1 MPNPNPDPDPNPNPN
16 LNSKVRCGDRVGTC
30 GGGLVRSGVAW
41 LAASVPTTFVSAAND
56 FRPTWLSHLFE
67 GPPGELATALLACAI
82 KVTLLA
88 LPALAAAQWGLRAA
102 QAMRGINAIKAVNGL
117 AASTV
122 QVGPAAATSVTGA
135 QARRTTAQAMRGIN
149 AIKAVN
155 GQAGPPAGA
164 HGTAGPAGQAAARLP
179 MLQEQLWLSAAMLA
193 CTLRLVAFV
202 LVYELNGLNS
212 SLGGFLLVVLA
223 GCLFESL
230 PMWKT
235 RPILPAS
242 AAQAADW
249 PRLAEARGSLEHNLA
264 LKEAPGAPVGR
275 GLSHLVFHIG
285 RCCRPT
291 SLVGGC
297 RSLPSLRSSCCC
309 DNTYVEY
316 AA

>member
-1 MPNPNPDPDPNPNPN
+1 MPKASPHAQATRALTNPDPNPDPDPNPNPN
-16 LNSKVRCGDRVGTC
+16 LNSKVRCGDGVGTC

-41 LAASVPTTFVSAAND
+41 LAANVPTTFVSAAND
-56 FRPTWLSHLFE
+56 LRVTWLSHL
-67 GPPGELATALLACAI
+67 PDELATAMLACAI
-82 KVTLLA
+82 KTTLLA

-102 QAMRGINAIKAVNGL
+102 QAMRGINAIKAFNGPG
-117 AASTV
+117 AASES
-122 QVGPAAATSVTGA
+122 TSVTGA
-135 QARRTTAQAMRGIN
+135 QERRA
-149 AIKAVN
+149 
-155 GQAGPPAGA
+155 AGA
-164 HGTAGPAGQAAARLP
+164 TVTARLP

-193 CTLRLVAFV
+193 CTLRLLAFV
-202 LVYELNGLNS
+202 LAYELNGLNS

-309 DNTYVEY
+309 DNIHGEY
-316 AA
+316 AMPCGAWD

>member
-41 LAASVPTTFVSAAND
+41 LAANVPTTFVSAAND

-88 LPALAAAQWGLRAA
+88 LPALAAAQWGLRA
-102 QAMRGINAIKAVNGL
+102 
-117 AASTV
+117 
-122 QVGPAAATSVTGA
+122 
-135 QARRTTAQAMRGIN
+135 AQAMRGIN

-249 PRLAEARGSLEHNLA
+249 PRLAEARGRLEHNLA

>member
-102 QAMRGINAIKAVNGL
+102 QAMRGINAIKAVNG
-117 AASTV
+117 
-122 QVGPAAATSVTGA
+122 
-135 QARRTTAQAMRGIN
+135 
-149 AIKAVN
+149 
-155 GQAGPPAGA
+155 QAGPPAGA

-230 PMWKT
+230 PMWIT